1 MVCKTLTVSVCRRP
15 EYTRRT
21 LEALAACDGIGEYR
35 VGIFVDHQCDE
46 TLRVAREIAVSAGWQ
61 MKMSAAP
68 LGCNKAIG
76 ESLLWGFA
84 DMGSLYH
91 IHLEDD
97 TVPAPD
103 CLRWFEWAK
112 QFGINPNVFTVSAYS
127 RDTDGAAYQARAR
140 QWFTPW
146 GWATWSNRFSE
157 YQSQWAK
164 AEDPSWDI
172 FVNHKFRGSR
182 FEVYPALA
190 QTKNIGAEN
199 GTHTTPEQWDAEQR
213 NDRWAGATGD
223 RVSEW
228 RASWL
233 QPA

>member
-1 MVCKTLTVSVCRRP
+1 MVRKTVTVSVCRRP

-21 LEALAACDGIGEYR
+21 LEALAACDGIGEYT
-35 VGIFVDHQCDE
+35 VGVHIDE
-46 TLRVAREIAVSAGWQ
+46 HCRTTEQIARCIASVHGWQ
-61 MKMSAAP
+61 ALTSCGRW
-68 LGCNKAIG
+68 GCNQMIG
-76 ESLLWGFA
+76 NCLLWGFENN
-84 DMGSLYH
+84 GSEYH

-103 CLRWFEWAK
+103 CLRWFEWARN
-112 QFGINPNVFTVSAYS
+112 FGANPQVFTVSAYS
-127 RDTDGAAYQARAR
+127 RDQDGAADEARAR

-146 GWATWSNRFSE
+146 GWATWSNRFNE
-157 YQSQWAK
+157 YKSQWARSG
-164 AEDPSWDI
+164 DPSWDI

-182 FEVYPALA
+182 SEIYPALA
-190 QTKNIGAEN
+190 RTTNIGAEN
-199 GTHTTPEQWDAEQR
+199 GTHTTPEQWNAEQR

-223 RVSEW
+223 RCSEW

>member
-1 MVCKTLTVSVCRRP
+1 
-15 EYTRRT
+15 
-21 LEALAACDGIGEYR
+21 LAACDGIGEYL
-35 VGIFVDHQCDE
+35 VGIFVDHRCDE

-61 MKMSAAP
+61 MKVSAAP

-146 GWATWSNRFSE
+146 GWATWGDR
-157 YQSQWAK
+157 WA
-164 AEDPSWDI
+164 EIEPRWPDRWPSWDT
-172 FVNHKFRGSR
+172 VMNWQVRGDR
-182 FEVYPALA
+182 RELHPHLA
-190 QTKNIGAEN
+190 RVQNIGCFGGA
-199 GTHTTPEQWDAEQR
+199 HTPPTVWAMNHYNRNYAGPDAAVSQWSLA
-213 NDRWAGATGD
+213 
-223 RVSEW
+223 
-228 RASWL
+228 
-233 QPA
+233 